1 MTPSAFPHRYRKA
14 AEQGDEVAEMSL
26 GRMYEDC
33 EGVEQ
38 NDQEAI
44 RWFRKVIEQGSRD
57 SDLAEGHI
65 QEIQEK
71 NKGKH

>member
-1 MTPSAFPHRYRKA
+1 MI
-14 AEQGDEVAEMSL
+14 L
-26 GRMYEDC
+26 GTMYEDG

-57 SDLAEGHI
+57 SDLAENHI